1 MLRFFSSV
9 WSRSLLCLFLL
20 AAVASTCGTAPALA
34 QENGAPR
41 DETLFG
47 SVQSSGG
54 YGAPTVALTTLNGET
69 AAMVGGQG
77 GWVLNR
83 RFVVGGA
90 LRGIVPRPDVTL
102 QGRSSSAP
110 ESAQVQ
116 LGYAGLLLEYIGA
129 SSNLLHYGG
138 TLVVGGGN
146 VELVGDQGFRAGPS
160 VSDDSVER
168 SAVFAAEVGARAELN
183 VTRFFR
189 IGLSGG
195 YRLVSG
201 AALEK
206 AAVSDGDL
214 SAPYGQLSLRFG
226 SF

>member
-1 MLRFFSSV
+1 
-9 WSRSLLCLFLL
+9 
-20 AAVASTCGTAPALA
+20 
-34 QENGAPR
+34 
-41 DETLFG
+41 
-47 SVQSSGG
+47 
-54 YGAPTVALTTLNGET
+54 
-69 AAMVGGQG
+69 
-77 GWVLNR
+77 
-83 RFVVGGA
+83 
-90 LRGIVPRPDVTL
+90 L